1 MINEITKEYHKKLEV
16 FFRNYEDTTESR
28 HVYYERRSKS
38 LQNENICGYQKCTFR
53 TMIQPAVA
61 VWFDAPY
68 DALNPESQLV
78 NMYKNRVFSDN
89 HKETSDVRLL
99 LLS

>member
-1 MINEITKEYHKKLEV
+1 MVCKFYDIVYVGKSFGEYLKHTISENEVLRDELIVHLAK
-16 FFRNYEDTTESR
+16 RNMRGTISVT
-28 HVYYERRSKS
+28 
-38 LQNENICGYQKCTFR
+38 
-53 TMIQPAVA
+53 A
-61 VWFDAPY
+61 WFDAPY
-68 DALNPESQLV
+68 AALNPESQLV

>member
-1 MINEITKEYHKKLEV
+1 MVCKFYDIVYVGKSFGEYLKHTISENEVLRDELIVHLAK
-16 FFRNYEDTTESR
+16 RNMRGTTS
-28 HVYYERRSKS
+28 
-38 LQNENICGYQKCTFR
+38 
-53 TMIQPAVA
+53 VA

-68 DALNPESQLV
+68 DALNPERQLV